1 MFPTPSIF
9 TLPSITFIRVER
21 RLNIQALELAKLARH
36 IIEDKKGTD
45 IVILDMTGLT
55 DVADYFV
62 MATGTSSPHL
72 KAMFEQVWF
81 DLKKQGVPCSRKAG
95 NSESGW
101 MALDY
106 YDVIIHF
113 LTGEKREYYA
123 LEELWTKAK
132 KVR

>member
-1 MFPTPSIF
+1 
-9 TLPSITFIRVER
+9 LPSITFIRVER
-21 RLNIQALELAKLARH
+21 RPTIQALELAKQARH
-36 IIEDKKGTD
+36 IIEDKKGSD
-45 IVILDMTGLT
+45 IVVLDVTGLT

-62 MATGTSSPHL
+62 IATGTSSPHL
-72 KAMFEQVWF
+72 RAMFEQVWF
-81 DLKKQGVPCSRKAG
+81 DLKKQGVACSRKAG
-95 NSESGW
+95 SSDSGW

-123 LEELWTKAK
+123 LEQLWTKAR